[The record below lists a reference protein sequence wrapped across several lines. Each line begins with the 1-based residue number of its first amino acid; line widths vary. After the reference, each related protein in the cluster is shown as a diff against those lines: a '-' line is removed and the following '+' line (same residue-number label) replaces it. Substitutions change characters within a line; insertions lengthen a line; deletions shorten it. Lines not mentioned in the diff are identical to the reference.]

1 MNKEAEF
8 HSRSFLFFYF
18 FIFLA
23 LFCQSVLS
31 IKCVFPNQLSA
42 KVWVQFTRLIAAL
55 GNK

>member
-8 HSRSFLFFYF
+8 RSRRFVFFYF
-18 FIFLA
+18 FLA

-31 IKCVFPNQLSA
+31 VKCVLPNQLSA
-42 KVWVQFTRLIAAL
+42 KVWIQFTRLIAAL